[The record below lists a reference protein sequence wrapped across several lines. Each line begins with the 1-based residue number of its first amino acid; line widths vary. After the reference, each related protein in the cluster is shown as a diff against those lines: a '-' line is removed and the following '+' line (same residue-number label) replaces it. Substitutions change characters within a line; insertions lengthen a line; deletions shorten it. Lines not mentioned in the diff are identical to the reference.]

1 MNSTQD
7 GLTVI
12 HPTEVITRPTATVTQ
27 AQTRTGHTV
36 GRLIS
41 SWLGQFTESAATREA
56 YQKDLDEYIEWCTE
70 HGLDPLAVMMPEVQM
85 YAVDLAANGSRSKND
100 RWRGRPLSAKTRARK
115 LSSVSSWYT
124 YLTEVG
130 AMDYSPAT
138 IKRPKYDRKHSPTST
153 FTEKQ
158 ATAMLAAGRKAEH
171 RTISAPCLALAL
183 SLLIDLGVR
192 VTEVCNLNDGDLGQ
206 RDGVRMITVRMK
218 GGKVRDR
225 AIPPQVGATLDAYL
239 ETRPDA
245 AEGHEGALLRSL
257 KGRRLDRRQILYAV
271 QRMAAQAGL
280 PRPSKITPHSCRHA
294 FNTIARERG
303 AALEDRQEALGHS
316 SASTTRIY
324 DHVSGSLKRD
334 PAFLVATATA
344 AEE

>member
-1 MNSTQD
+1 MHSTQD

-36 GRLIS
+36 AALIS
-41 SWLGQFTESAATREA
+41 AWLAGKTRSAATRDA
-56 YQKDLDEYIEWCTE
+56 YGRDLNEYIGWCASR
-70 HGLDPLAVMMPEVQM
+70 GLDPLTVKLPEVQI
-85 YAVDLAANGSRSKND
+85 YGAELASAVS
-100 RWRGRPLSAKTRARK
+100 PKTGKPFSVKTCARK

-124 YLTEVG
+124 FLVRAGAIDHNPAKEV
-130 AMDYSPAT
+130 D
-138 IKRPKYDRKHSPTST
+138 RPRYDRKHSPTST
-153 FTEKQ
+153 FNEKQ
-158 ATAMLAAGRKAEH
+158 ATAMLAKGKATEH
-171 RTISAPCLALAL
+171 RTMGTPCLALAL
-183 SLLIDLGVR
+183 SLLIDLGIR
-192 VTEVCNLNDGDLGQ
+192 VTEVCDLNDGDLGQ

-245 AEGHEGALLRSL
+245 AEGHEGALLRGL
-257 KGRRLDRRQILYAV
+257 KGRRINRHQVLRAV
-271 QRMAAQAGL
+271 QRMAALAGL
-280 PRPSKITPHSCRHA
+280 PRPSRITPHSCRHA

-303 AALEDRQEALGHS
+303 AALEDRRDALGHG
-316 SASTTRIY
+316 SAAITQIY

-344 AEE
+344 TEEDE